1 MTYQR
6 YKQYRN
12 KPWLT
17 TDTYFKKEWNEMQ
30 LIINKLMKVSQ
41 YPKDAPDDLDHPDKL
56 EEIESFKVWIANIY
70 NLSGDLN
77 TRAEDILGLTRP
89 SGQIEDNHRVTQRT
103 SNPLELDGDRKH
115 WEC

>member
-1 MTYQR
+1 M
-6 YKQYRN
+6 N

-17 TDTYFKKEWNEMQ
+17 TDLYFVQEWNEMQ
-30 LIINKLMKVSQ
+30 LIVNKLMKVMQ
-41 YPKDAPDDLDHPDKL
+41 YPEDAPDNLDHPDKL
-56 EEIESFKVWIANIY
+56 EEIENFKVWIAHIY

-89 SGQIEDNHRVTQRT
+89 NGQIEENHRDTQRT
-103 SNPLELDGDRKH
+103 SDPLELDGDRKH

>member
-1 MTYQR
+1 MNKKSPFR
-6 YKQYRN
+6 YEKN
-12 KPWLT
+12 NWLT
-17 TDTYFKKEWNEMQ
+17 TDTYFNKEWNEMQ

-41 YPKDAPDDLDHPDKL
+41 YPKDAPDNLDHPDKL
-56 EEIESFKVWIANIY
+56 EEIENFKVWIANIY

-89 SGQIEDNHRVTQRT
+89 SGQIEENHRDTQRT
-103 SNPLELDGDRKH
+103 SNPLELDGDRKS